1 MVCNSKSN
9 VLNVNFNTRGVSKH
23 ETDKVN
29 ILQRE
34 KQAKET
40 QSGRTWGKVFKL
52 PVAAFEK

>member
-1 MVCNSKSN
+1 MVCNTKSN

-34 KQAKET
+34 KEANET
-40 QSGRTWGKVFKL
+40 QSGRSWGKAFKL
-52 PVAAFEK
+52 TVAVFEN